1 MRRALFALALVLA
14 AGGFATTAGAA
25 PTDDPQP
32 PAPAAPAAAPTPT
45 PTPHTTK
52 PARLTP
58 QQRAVRAC
66 AKVKGT
72 QAKATCQRRVLA
84 QAKATSRKAT
94 ASKRKPPRPAPAA
107 APTN

>member
-32 PAPAAPAAAPTPT
+32 PAPAAPAAAPT

-84 QAKATSRKAT
+84 QAKATPRKAT
-94 ASKRKPPRPAPAA
+94 ASKRKPPRPAPTPAA